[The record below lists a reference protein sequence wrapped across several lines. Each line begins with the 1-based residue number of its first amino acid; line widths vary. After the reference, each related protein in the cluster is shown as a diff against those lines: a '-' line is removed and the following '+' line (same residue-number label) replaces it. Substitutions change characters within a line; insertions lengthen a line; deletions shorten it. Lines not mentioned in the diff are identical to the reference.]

1 MQTAEHDKTQIT
13 VYVAEAP
20 KDQFTEK
27 YTAEWQQWGGQKETT
42 RKADGYKPQDFS
54 TIHIEGTHHAD
65 RSSP

>member
-27 YTAEWQQWGGQKETT
+27 YTAEW
-42 RKADGYKPQDFS
+42 
-54 TIHIEGTHHAD
+54 
-65 RSSP
+65 